1 MKAVGGVGHLFYTSK
16 ILLII
21 LELNHLIYK
30 QVYCIY
36 IYIYAM
42 KAVVVVSQ
50 LFYTSKTLLVVLD
63 LKQLIYKNVY
73 CVYTP

>member
-1 MKAVGGVGHLFYTSK
+1 
-16 ILLII
+16 
-21 LELNHLIYK
+21 
-30 QVYCIY
+30 
-36 IYIYAM
+36 M